1 MVRVAVAGNELT
13 DAGLMLQLPVPYVL
27 TQLRLT
33 VPVNPS
39 CDEIVIGPVVPVLPA
54 FTLGKGAAS
63 VMTKVGLG
71 TNVHRECC
79 RQRRGCSCCISLQRD
94 RVVGRAEWSFPPA
107 WLRSPSR

>member
-1 MVRVAVAGNELT
+1 
-13 DAGLMLQLPVPYVL
+13 MLQLPVPYVL

-71 TNVHRECC
+71 TTSTANV
-79 RQRRGCSCCISLQRD
+79 
-94 RVVGRAEWSFPPA
+94 VVRAWV
-107 WLRSPSR
+107 LLLY